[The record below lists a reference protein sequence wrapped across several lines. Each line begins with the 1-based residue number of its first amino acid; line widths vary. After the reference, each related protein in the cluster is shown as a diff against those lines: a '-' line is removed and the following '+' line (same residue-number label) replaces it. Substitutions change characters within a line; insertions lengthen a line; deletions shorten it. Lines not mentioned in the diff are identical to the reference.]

1 MVCVFGAST
10 FSVPPG
16 EFSVAIQ
23 FQQPLIFILGFFV
36 CTHHDPLPSFFE
48 TMVTVHLGS
57 FIGHN
62 IRQAHKIA
70 IMTDTPNYF
79 MK

>member
-23 FQQPLIFILGFFV
+23 FQQPLTFILGFFV

-57 FIGHN
+57 FIG
-62 IRQAHKIA
+62 QAYKIA